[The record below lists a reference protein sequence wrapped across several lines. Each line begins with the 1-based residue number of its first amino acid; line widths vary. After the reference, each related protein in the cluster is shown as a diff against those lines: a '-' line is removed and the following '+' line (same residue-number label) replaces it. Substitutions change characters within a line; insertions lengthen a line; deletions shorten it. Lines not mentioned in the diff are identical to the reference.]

1 MNKNLLIIIFLVIF
15 TIIMVSA
22 AIMLDQIIAPIIL
35 VISIS
40 ILIYN
45 LAPNKK
51 S

>member
-22 AIMLDQIIAPIIL
+22 AIMLDQIMAAIIL
-35 VISIS
+35 VLSIS

-45 LAPNKK
+45 LIPNKK